1 MIEKQSCTICDIY
14 IYILYKDFVNN
25 GINYISNISNGAGFL
40 ASTMYIGPRK
50 KTVVTF
56 QPLEEKKAMHAV
68 IETGEALPVP
78 WHTKKDLKREE

>member
-1 MIEKQSCTICDIY
+1 
-14 IYILYKDFVNN
+14 
-25 GINYISNISNGAGFL
+25 
-40 ASTMYIGPRK
+40 MYIGPRK